1 MSLVSDSKVVPSQ
14 TNLRV
19 LPPLPATRGETD
31 DGHSYLDNFRSSRI
45 AQPNLGISS
54 LIAEPSEINAR
65 RREG

>member
-31 DGHSYLDNFRSSRI
+31 DGHCYL
-45 AQPNLGISS
+45 
-54 LIAEPSEINAR
+54 
-65 RREG
+65 